1 MRQFDVFVL
10 NRTGNSELNRT
21 TNSGLN
27 CAAAP
32 EPPFTDPALGWFY
45 TDSFNKRL
53 NESDAEWIVF
63 ADSSIDITRDFL
75 NNLAETISAF
85 PMVDAFAPR
94 IRCEKTGVEATDTAA
109 EPAQENGLARGEANV
124 RWESGF
130 ILDKKQGVKPI
141 PEDSKI
147 RYAAGPSP
155 RLAAFSRRIVQR
167 TGAFDESLPIES
179 QLLDYS
185 LRMLHAG
192 GKMFYVPY
200 LVANEI
206 TAFANNNRSNAKKS
220 NVKGLSNISCAKNL
234 IPVLYKSL
242 GFGKV
247 LPLILR
253 KPSTIMPILKNRKE
267 LGAKRDKATVLTKLK
282 ENFLKELY

>member
-10 NRTGNSELNRT
+10 NRAGNSELNRT

-94 IRCEKTGVEATDTAA
+94 IRCEKSGVEATDTAV
-109 EPAQENGLARGEANV
+109 EPALENGLARGEANV

-130 ILDKKQGVKPI
+130 ILDKKQGVRPI
-141 PEDSKI
+141 PEDCKI

-200 LVANEI
+200 LVANENTI
-206 TAFANNNRSNAKKS
+206 FASNNRRDADKLDVN
-220 NVKGLSNISCAKNL
+220 GLSSNNFDKNL

-253 KPSTIMPILKNRKE
+253 RPSTIMPILKNRKE

>member
-10 NRTGNSELNRT
+10 TRAGNSELD
-21 TNSGLN
+21 

-32 EPPFTDPALGWFY
+32 EPPFTDPALGWFF

-94 IRCEKTGVEATDTAA
+94 IRCEKTRGEATDAAA
-109 EPAQENGLARGEANV
+109 EPALENGLAKGEANV
-124 RWESGF
+124 WWESGF
-130 ILDKKQGVKPI
+130 ILDKKQGVRPI

-167 TGAFDESLPIES
+167 TGAFDESLPIEC

-206 TAFANNNRSNAKKS
+206 TAFANSNNHCDAGKPE
-220 NVKGLSNISCAKNL
+220 VKGLSKNNCAKNL

-267 LGAKRDKATVLTKLK
+267 LGAKRDKATVLSKLK

>member
-10 NRTGNSELNRT
+10 NRVGNSELD
-21 TNSGLN
+21 

-32 EPPFTDPALGWFY
+32 EPPFTDPALGWFF

-94 IRCEKTGVEATDTAA
+94 IRCEKTRGEATETAA
-109 EPAQENGLARGEANV
+109 EPALENGLARGEANV

-130 ILDKKQGVKPI
+130 ILDKKQGVRPI

-200 LVANEI
+200 LVANEN
-206 TAFANNNRSNAKKS
+206 TEFANGSSCKNCNTSVQNSNGISNKKYT
-220 NVKGLSNISCAKNL
+220 KDL

-242 GFGKV
+242 GFFKI

-253 KPSTIMPILKNRKE
+253 RPCTIMPILKNRKE
-267 LGAKRDKATVLTKLK
+267 LGAKRDKATVLTKLQ

>member
-10 NRTGNSELNRT
+10 NRAGNSELNRT

-45 TDSFNKRL
+45 VNSFNKRL

-63 ADSSIDITRDFL
+63 ADNTIDITRDFL

-124 RWESGF
+124 LWESGF
-130 ILDKKQGVKPI
+130 ILDKKQGVRPI

-167 TGAFDESLPIES
+167 TGAFDENLPIES

-185 LRMLHAG
+185 FRMLHAG

-200 LVANEI
+200 LVANENTI
-206 TAFANNNRSNAKKS
+206 FTSNNRSNANKS
-220 NVKGLSNISCAKNL
+220 EVKGLSSKNFDENL

-247 LPLILR
+247 LPLILK

>member
-10 NRTGNSELNRT
+10 NRAGNSELD
-21 TNSGLN
+21 

-32 EPPFTDPALGWFY
+32 EPPFTDPALGWFF

-94 IRCEKTGVEATDTAA
+94 IRCEKTRGEATKTAA
-109 EPAQENGLARGEANV
+109 EPALENGLARGEANV
-124 RWESGF
+124 WWESGF
-130 ILDKKQGVKPI
+130 ILDKKQGVRPI

-200 LVANEI
+200 LVATSSVSTNS
-206 TAFANNNRSNAKKS
+206 TLND
-220 NVKGLSNISCAKNL
+220 L

>member
-10 NRTGNSELNRT
+10 NRAGNSELNRT

-94 IRCEKTGVEATDTAA
+94 IRCEKSGVEATNTAA
-109 EPAQENGLARGEANV
+109 EPALEKGLARGEANV

-130 ILDKKQGVKPI
+130 ILDKKQGVRPI

-200 LVANEI
+200 LVANENTI
-206 TAFANNNRSNAKKS
+206 FTSNNRSNANKS
-220 NVKGLSNISCAKNL
+220 EVKGLSSKNFDENL

-253 KPSTIMPILKNRKE
+253 RPSTIMPILKNRKE